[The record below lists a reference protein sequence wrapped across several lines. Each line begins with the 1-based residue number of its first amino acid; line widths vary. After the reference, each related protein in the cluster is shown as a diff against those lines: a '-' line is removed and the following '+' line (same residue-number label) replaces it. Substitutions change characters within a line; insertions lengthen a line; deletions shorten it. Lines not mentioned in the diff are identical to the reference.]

1 MNLELRLKEI
11 KARLDEIRGLIDSET
26 DVEKLSALD
35 KEVDELTNERKAIEK
50 KLAMR
55 DKFNPANVIETNN
68 KETQADLEARGKALK
83 EGRTITVTAD
93 GVLLPEHVDDK
104 VAPYPFREVS
114 TLVDQVHTVNLKG
127 GETYKKSFVKS
138 HGTGGLTDEGDPYA
152 TAEPTFRYL
161 TISKVKVTAYAEIT
175 EELEK
180 LPAADYQGEVLKGVN
195 IALRKKISEQILRG
209 AGTTNTFKGIFS
221 ANCEALADAVDL
233 EISKIDENTLD
244 EIVYAYGGDE
254 EVEGGCVLILNKN
267 DLRAFAGL
275 RTKEGRKVHTVD
287 YKAKTIDGIPFIISS
302 HCKAISASGTA
313 VGEYGIAYGPLANY
327 EVPIFSGVEVA
338 KSTDYKFK
346 DGIICYKA
354 SVFTGGNVI
363 GYKGFLR
370 VKKGN
375 AEASNTNVNSGNANS
390 GSSEVTP
397 EPADPEDGE

>member
-1 MNLELRLKEI
+1 MKFSDTGYIGFL
-11 KARLDEIRGLIDSET
+11 
-26 DVEKLSALD
+26 LSS
-35 KEVDELTNERKAIEK
+35 
-50 KLAMR
+50 
-55 DKFNPANVIETNN
+55 
-68 KETQADLEARGKALK
+68 
-83 EGRTITVTAD
+83 
-93 GVLLPEHVDDK
+93 VL
-104 VAPYPFREVS
+104 FF
-114 TLVDQVHTVNLKG
+114 G
-127 GETYKKSFVKS
+127 
-138 HGTGGLTDEGDPYA
+138 
-152 TAEPTFRYL
+152 YL
-161 TISKVKVTAYAEIT
+161 TSSKVKVTAYAEIT

-221 ANCEALADAVDL
+221 ANCEALADATDL
-233 EISKIDENTLD
+233 ELSAIDENTLD

-275 RTKEGRKVHTVD
+275 RTAEGRKVYNVD

-302 HCKAISASGTA
+302 HCKAISAASTQA
-313 VGEYGIAYGPLANY
+313 GEYGIAYGPLANY

-370 VKKGN
+370 VKKASSN
-375 AEASNTNVNSGNANS
+375 AAQPE
-390 GSSEVTP
+390 EPVTP
-397 EPADPEDGE
+397 DPENPDDGE

>member
-11 KARLDEIRGLIDSET
+11 KARLDEIRGLVDSES
-26 DVEKLSALD
+26 DVSKLEALD
-35 KEVDELTNERKAIEK
+35 KETDELVNERKGIEK

-55 DKFNPANVIETNN
+55 GKFNPETVIETKSN
-68 KETQADLEARGKALK
+68 EPTEDLEARGLALK
-83 EGRTITVTAD
+83 EGRTITVTAN

-104 VAPYPFREVS
+104 ISPVPFREVS

-138 HGTGGLTDEGDPYA
+138 NGTGGLTAEGNAYA
-152 TAEPTFRYL
+152 TAEPTFGYL

-180 LPAADYQGEVLKGVN
+180 LPAADYQGEVLKGINV
-195 IALRKKISEQILRG
+195 ALRKKISEQILRG
-209 AGTTNTFKGIFS
+209 TGATNTFKGIFS
-221 ANCEALADAVDL
+221 ANCEALADSTDL
-233 EISKIDENTLD
+233 EISKIDANTLD
-244 EIVYAYGGDE
+244 DIVYAYGGDE

-275 RTKEGRKVHTVD
+275 RTSEGRKVHTID

-302 HCKAISASGTA
+302 HCKAISASGTS
-313 VGEYGIAYGPLANY
+313 VGEYGIAYGPLLNY
-327 EVPIFSGVEVA
+327 EVPIFSGVEVS

-354 SVFTGGNVI
+354 SVFTGGNVV

-370 VKKGN
+370 VKKGT
-375 AEASNTNVNSGNANS
+375 AQAASDD
-390 GSSEVTP
+390 SE
-397 EPADPEDGE
+397 E

>member
-11 KARLDEIRGLIDSET
+11 KTRLDEIRGLAESES
-26 DVEKLSALD
+26 DVEKLDALD
-35 KEVDELTNERKAIEK
+35 KETDSLINERKAIEK

-55 DKFNPANVIETNN
+55 GKFDPAVVVETKSTETN
-68 KETQADLEARGKALK
+68 EELEARGKALK

-93 GVLLPEHVDDK
+93 GVLLPNHVDDK
-104 VAPYPFREVS
+104 ISPYPFREVS
-114 TLVDQVHTVNLKG
+114 TLVDEVHTVNLKG

-138 HGTGGLTDEGDPYA
+138 HGTGGLTAEGDPYT
-152 TAEPTFRYL
+152 TAEPTFGYL

-180 LPAADYQGEVLKGVN
+180 LPAADYQGEVIKGVN

-221 ANCEALADAVDL
+221 ANCEALADVTDL
-233 EISKIDENTLD
+233 EISAIDENTLD

-275 RTKEGRKVHTVD
+275 RTREGRKVHNVD

-302 HCKAISASGTA
+302 HCKAITA
-313 VGEYGIAYGPLANY
+313 ATTNVGEYGIVYGPLANY
-327 EVPIFSGVEVA
+327 EVPIFSGVEVS

-370 VKKGN
+370 VKK
-375 AEASNTNVNSGNANS
+375 AAAQTETTTDEEETNTTDNH
-390 GSSEVTP
+390 
-397 EPADPEDGE
+397 D

>member
-11 KARLDEIRGLIDSET
+11 KARIEEIRGLADKET
-26 DVEKLSALD
+26 DIEKLNALD
-35 KEVDELTNERKAIEK
+35 TELDSLTNERKAIEK

-55 DKFNPANVIETNN
+55 DKFNPETVIET
-68 KETQADLEARGKALK
+68 KSTETEAELEERGKALK
-83 EGRTITVTAD
+83 EGRTVTIQAD

-104 VAPYPFREVS
+104 IAPVPFREVS

-138 HGTGGLTDEGDPYA
+138 HGTGGLTDEGDPYT
-152 TAEPTFRYL
+152 TAEPEFGYL

-180 LPAADYQGEVLKGVN
+180 LPAADYQGEVVKGVN

-221 ANCEALADAVDL
+221 NACEALADSTDL

-302 HCKAISASGTA
+302 HCKAITASGTA
-313 VGEYGIAYGPLANY
+313 VGEYGIAYGPLLNY

-354 SVFTGGNVI
+354 SVFTGGNVV

-375 AEASNTNVNSGNANS
+375 AESANTNN

>member
-11 KARLDEIRGLIDSET
+11 KTRLDEIRGLAESES
-26 DVEKLSALD
+26 DVEKLDALD
-35 KEVDELTNERKAIEK
+35 KETDSLINERKTIEK

-55 DKFNPANVIETNN
+55 GKFDPAVVVETKSTETN
-68 KETQADLEARGKALK
+68 EELEARGKALK

-93 GVLLPEHVDDK
+93 GVLLPNHVDDK
-104 VAPYPFREVS
+104 ISPYPFREVS
-114 TLVDQVHTVNLKG
+114 TLVDEVHTVNLKG

-138 HGTGGLTDEGDPYA
+138 HGTGGLTAEGDPYT
-152 TAEPTFRYL
+152 TAEPTFGYL

-180 LPAADYQGEVLKGVN
+180 LPAADYQGEVIKGVN

-221 ANCEALADAVDL
+221 ANCEALADATDL
-233 EISKIDENTLD
+233 EISAIDENTLD

-275 RTKEGRKVHTVD
+275 RTREGRKVHNVD

-302 HCKAISASGTA
+302 HCKAITA
-313 VGEYGIAYGPLANY
+313 ATTNVGEYGIVYGPLANY
-327 EVPIFSGVEVA
+327 EVPIFSGVEVS

-370 VKKGN
+370 VKKAAAQTETTTDEEETDTTDN
-375 AEASNTNVNSGNANS
+375 H
-390 GSSEVTP
+390 
-397 EPADPEDGE
+397 D

>member
-11 KARLDEIRGLIDSET
+11 KARIEEIRGLADKET
-26 DVEKLSALD
+26 DIEKLNALD
-35 KEVDELTNERKAIEK
+35 TELDSLTNERKAIEK

-55 DKFNPANVIETNN
+55 DKFNPETVIET
-68 KETQADLEARGKALK
+68 KSTETEAELEERGKALK
-83 EGRTITVTAD
+83 EGRTVTIQAD

-104 VAPYPFREVS
+104 IAPVPFREVS

-138 HGTGGLTDEGDPYA
+138 HGTGGLTDEGDPYT
-152 TAEPTFRYL
+152 TAEPEFGYL

-180 LPAADYQGEVLKGVN
+180 LPAADYQGEVVKGVN

-221 ANCEALADAVDL
+221 NACEALADSTDL

-302 HCKAISASGTA
+302 HCKAITASGTA
-313 VGEYGIAYGPLANY
+313 VGEYGIAYGPLLNY

-370 VKKGN
+370 VKKAAAQSESESE
-375 AEASNTNVNSGNANS
+375 AE
-390 GSSEVTP
+390 
-397 EPADPEDGE
+397 GE

>member
-11 KARLDEIRGLIDSET
+11 KARLEEIRGLADTES
-26 DVEKLSALD
+26 DVEKLDALD
-35 KEVDELTNERKAIEK
+35 KESDDLIKERKAIEK
-50 KLAMR
+50 KIAMR
-55 DKFNPANVIETNN
+55 GKFDVADIIETKNN
-68 KETQADLEARGKALK
+68 EPTEELESRGKALK
-83 EGRTITVTAD
+83 EGRTVTISAD

-104 VAPYPFREVS
+104 IAPVPFSEVS
-114 TLVDQVHTVNLKG
+114 TLVEQVHTVNLKG

-138 HGTGGLTDEGDPYA
+138 HGTGGLTGEGEAYT
-152 TAEPTFRYL
+152 TAEPTFGYL

-180 LPAADYQGEVLKGVN
+180 LPAADYQGEVINGVN

-221 ANCEALADAVDL
+221 DNCEALVDSTDL
-233 EISKIDENTLD
+233 EIASIDENTLD
-244 EIVYAYGGDE
+244 DIVYAYGGDE

-267 DLRAFAGL
+267 DLRAFARL
-275 RTKEGRKVHTVD
+275 KTNEGRKVHTID

-302 HCKAISASGTA
+302 HCKAITASGTN
-313 VGEYGIAYGPLANY
+313 VGEYGMAYGPLLNY

-354 SVFTGGNVI
+354 SVFTGGNVV

-370 VKKGN
+370 VKKGS
-375 AEASNTNVNSGNANS
+375 AEANST
-390 GSSEVTP
+390 E
-397 EPADPEDGE
+397 EPVGE

>member
-11 KARLDEIRGLIDSET
+11 KARLEEIRGLADTES
-26 DVEKLSALD
+26 DVEKLDALD
-35 KEVDELTNERKAIEK
+35 KESDDLIKERKAIEK
-50 KLAMR
+50 KIAMR
-55 DKFNPANVIETNN
+55 GKFDVADIIETKNN
-68 KETQADLEARGKALK
+68 EPTEELESRGKALK
-83 EGRTITVTAD
+83 EGRTVTISAD

-104 VAPYPFREVS
+104 IAPVPFREVS
-114 TLVDQVHTVNLKG
+114 TLVEQVHTVNLKG

-138 HGTGGLTDEGDPYA
+138 HGTGGLTAEGDPYT
-152 TAEPTFRYL
+152 TAEPEFGYL

-180 LPAADYQGEVLKGVN
+180 LPAADYQGEVIKGVN

-221 ANCEALADAVDL
+221 NNCEALADSTDL
-233 EISKIDENTLD
+233 EIASIDENTLD
-244 EIVYAYGGDE
+244 DIVYAYGGDE

-267 DLRAFAGL
+267 DLRAFARL
-275 RTKEGRKVHTVD
+275 KTNEGRKVHTID

-302 HCKAISASGTA
+302 HCKAITASGTN
-313 VGEYGIAYGPLANY
+313 VGEYGMAYGPLLNY

-354 SVFTGGNVI
+354 SVFTGGNVV

-370 VKKGN
+370 VKKGS
-375 AEASNTNVNSGNANS
+375 AEANSA
-390 GSSEVTP
+390 E
-397 EPADPEDGE
+397 EPVGE

>member
-11 KARLDEIRGLIDSET
+11 KTRLDEIRGLVDNES
-26 DVEKLSALD
+26 DVEKLDALNA
-35 KEVDELTNERKAIEK
+35 EVDSLTNERKAIET

-55 DKFNPANVIETNN
+55 GKFDPAQIVEVKST
-68 KETQADLEARGKALK
+68 EATAELEARGKALK
-83 EGRTITVTAD
+83 EGRTVTVTAN
-93 GVLLPEHVDDK
+93 GVLLPEHQDDK
-104 VAPYPFREVS
+104 IAPLPFREVS
-114 TLVDQVHTVNLKG
+114 TLVEQVHTVNLKG

-138 HGTGGLTDEGDPYA
+138 HGTGGLTAEGDPYT
-152 TAEPTFRYL
+152 TAEPTFGYL

-221 ANCEALADAVDL
+221 NACEALADNVDL
-233 EISKIDENTLD
+233 EISAIDENTLD

-275 RTKEGRKVHTVD
+275 RTAEGRKVHTVD

-302 HCKAISASGTA
+302 HCKAITASTTE

-370 VKKGN
+370 VKK
-375 AEASNTNVNSGNANS
+375 AAASQT
-390 GSSEVTP
+390 EETH
-397 EPADPEDGE
+397 D